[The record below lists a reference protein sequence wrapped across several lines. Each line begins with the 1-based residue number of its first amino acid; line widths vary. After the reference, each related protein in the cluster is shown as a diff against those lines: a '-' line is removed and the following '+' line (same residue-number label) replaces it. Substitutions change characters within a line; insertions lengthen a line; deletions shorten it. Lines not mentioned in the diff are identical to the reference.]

1 LQTEPQIDSAY
12 VATGKVLFVFRNF
25 PLSFHQDA
33 LPGAK
38 AAWCAGQQG
47 AALFW
52 SMHDWLFANQNDW
65 VQLAATDAAKK
76 FRDQAVAFGADGA
89 KYDACVAASDSQAR
103 IMRDESDGS
112 NMGVQGT
119 PAFFVNDW
127 FVDGAVPFD
136 QFKTTIDKALQ
147 GQHPA
152 PTATPLPAGA
162 QFYDENP
169 ARPGFTYAN
178 NPSQGQAK
186 APMVLIAFEDLKCSD
201 CALFSKTVLPQLTD
215 KYVKTGQLRLVF
227 EFVASGANGAPKA
240 AVASLCAADQNKFWD
255 YTSSLFDHQSEWR
268 DGDSAA
274 FTGYATSLGLDK
286 AKFAQCLAAAPG
298 QSTVDDGASLAQQV
312 GIQQLPYFVLL
323 DAEKQQAMRIP
334 GVPTLQQFDSDVQ
347 SVRNPPTATPAA
359 GSTASAATPAST
371 AAPAATPTATQ

>member
-1 LQTEPQIDSAY
+1 M
-12 VATGKVLFVFRNF
+12 ATGKVLFVFRNF
-25 PLSFHQDA
+25 PLSFHQNA
-33 LPGAK
+33 MPGAQ

-52 SMHDWLFANQNDW
+52 SMHDWLYANQNNW
-65 VQLAATDAAKK
+65 VQLAPADAAKA
-76 FRDQAVAFGADGA
+76 FRGQAVALGVDGS
-89 KYDACVAASDSQAR
+89 KYDSCVAAPATQAR
-103 IMRDESDGS
+103 IMHDESDGS

-127 FVDGAVPFD
+127 FIDGAVPLD

-169 ARPGFTYAN
+169 ARPGFTYAG

-186 APMVLIAFEDLKCSD
+186 APLVLIAFEDMKCSD
-201 CALFSKTVLPQLTD
+201 CAMFSQTVQPQVID
-215 KYVKTGQLRLVF
+215 KYVKTGQLRMVF

-240 AVASLCAADQNKFWD
+240 AVASLCAADQGKFWD
-255 YTSSLFDHQSEWR
+255 YSGALFAHQTAWR

-274 FTGYATSLGLDK
+274 FTGYATSIGLDG
-286 AKFAQCLAAAPG
+286 AKFGKCLAAAPE
-298 QSTVDDGASLAQQV
+298 QNVVDDGATLAQQIQV
-312 GIQQLPYFVLL
+312 QQLPYFVLL
-323 DAEKQQAMRIP
+323 NAAKQQAMRLP
-334 GVPTLQQFDSDVQ
+334 GAPTLQQFDGAVQ
-347 SVRNPPTATPAA
+347 SVLNPPTVTPAA
-359 GSTASAATPAST
+359 GSTAAAPAGTPAPAST
-371 AAPAATPTATQ
+371 ATPTS